1 MPKRSSVATAPAGE
15 TPIVCVAPAIGSA
28 ARSFG
33 TVATELPVKLL

>member
-1 MPKRSSVATAPAGE
+1 
-15 TPIVCVAPAIGSA
+15 VAPAIGSA